1 MKRLLLL
8 LLVLFTTLCV
18 NAQLKLPGIIRDSM
32 IMQRD
37 VPVKIWGWAAPNEKV
52 KIVFKKKSYSVK
64 ADAKGNWTA
73 ILNPTPAGGSHTID
87 ISTAKDRITIREI
100 LFGEVWFCS
109 GQSN

>member
-64 ADAKGNWTA
+64 ADAKRKLGSC
-73 ILNPTPAGGSHTID
+73 IKSHTCRWL
-87 ISTAKDRITIREI
+87 AYH
-100 LFGEVWFCS
+100 
-109 GQSN
+109 